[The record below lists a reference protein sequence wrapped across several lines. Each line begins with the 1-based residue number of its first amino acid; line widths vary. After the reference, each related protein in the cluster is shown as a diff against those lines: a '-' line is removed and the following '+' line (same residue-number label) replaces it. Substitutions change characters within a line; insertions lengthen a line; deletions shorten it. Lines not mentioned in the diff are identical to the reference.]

1 MRPGSWS
8 ALAVLAILAMAMG
21 CSDGVVVRNVVPN
34 QRPTVTITSSP
45 IAQDPSEPAFYVT
58 NIHWSADDP
67 DGRVD
72 GFEYAVDPG
81 PADTVWV
88 TTTRHD
94 VTLFLSAMQP
104 DAKASF
110 VPKATDFHT
119 FVIRAIDNGS
129 ARSALQSRSF
139 YSYTI
144 APTVSITNPRPS
156 HLLFASVGPS
166 VVIEWTGTD
175 ADGVQ
180 HQRPVRYK
188 YKLFDVADPETIN
201 WFVRPDSLRNR
212 EAPSR
217 YAAWDSLGSD
227 TTRIRFA
234 SLALGKSYLF
244 VVVGLDEAGAYSP
257 VFSLDENMLAFR
269 IGSGNEFAPRIH
281 VFNSYIDFTY
291 SGGGYTTNPEREIR
305 LEMPA
310 QEAHEFRWDA
320 VPSQG
325 AFIERYRWVLDTPN
339 ISDNTS
345 RTNEDLDWQ
354 LWSRASNATTSCR
367 VGPLAP
373 GDHYLYIEA
382 TDSNG
387 LASLGIVRFTVVN
400 PKFEG
405 ELLVV
410 DDTRLEVDQR
420 PAGGCLLPYTKPW
433 PSATELDTFMF
444 ARGGVPW
451 RCAVNPSTAVTP
463 PGLFAGYAFDTL
475 GTRLGL
481 ENPAGAAPLS
491 LLGRY
496 RNVVWMLDPEAAIR
510 PDNVSTQTFTTLYAM
525 SRPGSQSALVTYAR
539 MGGRVWLLGG
549 GAAYAT
555 LIQFDKSRNNRPS
568 TTFFSAREGELASPM
583 LMHDGVHWQSAI
595 AVLKSLAEVRRS
607 PRAEQIALAPWTHPD
622 VHAGGTLSAPD
633 YARLPGVLRLK
644 TPETDAIPP
653 SRAANRGN
661 LFYPGT
667 MGLEVL
673 SETNVIVEDVDLDPD
688 ATRLL
693 STLDTLYEASG
704 AALPGQHLPIMTYY
718 HGAQPRQML
727 FSGFSPWLFTRDDGQ
742 RLVDFVL
749 QDIWGLA
756 KAQAASRG
764 QGSATRLPAPSAH
777 SSRCASAT
785 DRPAAR

>member
-1 MRPGSWS
+1 MPSPALWP
-8 ALAVLAILAMAMG
+8 AFVLTILAVCTAMLG
-21 CSDGVVVRNVVPN
+21 CSDGVQVVNVIPN

-45 IAQDPSEPAFYVT
+45 ISQDRSDPALYVT
-58 NIHWSADDP
+58 NIHWSADDS

-72 GFEYAVDPG
+72 GFEYTVDPG
-81 PADTVWV
+81 SADTVWV
-88 TTTRHD
+88 ATKRYE
-94 VTLFLSAMQP
+94 VTLFMSAMQP
-104 DAKASF
+104 ETKASF

-119 FVIRAIDNGS
+119 FLIRAIDNGGV
-129 ARSALQSRSF
+129 RSAPQSRSF

-180 HQRPVRYK
+180 HLRPVRYK
-188 YKLFDVADPETIN
+188 YKLFDVSDPETIN

-212 EAPSR
+212 DAPAR
-217 YAAWDSLGSD
+217 YATWDSLSGD

-234 SLALGKSYLF
+234 NLAIGKSYLF

-269 IGSGNEFAPRIH
+269 IGIGNEFAPRIH

-291 SGGGYTTNPEREIR
+291 TGGGYTTNPDREIR

-310 QEAHEFRWDA
+310 NEPHEFRWDA

-339 ISDNTS
+339 ISNNTP
-345 RTNEDLDWQ
+345 RANEDRDWQ

-367 VGPLAP
+367 VGPLPP

-410 DDTRLEVDQR
+410 DDTRLEADQR
-420 PAGGCLLPYTKPW
+420 LAGGCLLPYTKPW
-433 PSATELDTFMF
+433 PSATELDTFLF

-451 RCAVNPSTAVTP
+451 RCAVNPSTALTP

-491 LLGRY
+491 LLGHY

-510 PDNVSTQTFTTLYAM
+510 PDNVSTPTFTTLYAM
-525 SRPGSQSALVTYAR
+525 SRPGSQSALATYAR
-539 MGGRVWLLGG
+539 MGGRVWLMGG

-555 LIQFDKSRNNRPS
+555 LIQFDKSRNNRPA
-568 TTFFSAREGELASPM
+568 TTFFSASQGELASPM
-583 LMHDGVHWQSAI
+583 LMHDGAHWQSEI

-607 PRAEQIALAPWTHPD
+607 PRAEQIAQAPWSHPD
-622 VHAGGTLSAPD
+622 THTGGVLSAPD
-633 YARLPGVLRLK
+633 YARLPELLRLK
-644 TPETDAIPP
+644 TPDTDAIPP

-661 LFYPGT
+661 LFYPGA

-673 SETNVIVEDVDLDPD
+673 SAANLIIEDVDPDPD
-688 ATRLL
+688 AARFM

-704 AALPGQHLPIMTYY
+704 TALPGPHLPIMTYY

-749 QDIWGLA
+749 QDIWGLT
-756 KAQAASRG
+756 KAAVPLRPDGVAPV
-764 QGSATRLPAPSAH
+764 TPAQRRVAPP
-777 SSRCASAT
+777 RE
-785 DRPAAR
+785 DARH